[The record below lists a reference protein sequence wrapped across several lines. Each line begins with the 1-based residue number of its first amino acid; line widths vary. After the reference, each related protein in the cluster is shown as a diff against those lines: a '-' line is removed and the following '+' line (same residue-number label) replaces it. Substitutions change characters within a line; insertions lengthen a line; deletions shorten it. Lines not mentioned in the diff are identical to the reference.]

1 VTALADVLKRNKG
14 LLAAL
19 LVLAAALLRV
29 AFAGR
34 FAFFIDELHAV
45 NFTRGGLGHAMRMLS
60 ETPGT
65 APLDYALVN
74 LLQRVSLSE
83 SWMRLPYAL
92 FGAWSVYLTYALG
105 ARWFSRAHGL
115 MASGLLAFSTAHIYY
130 SQSIRCYSL
139 NILLLLLAAH
149 ACDRLIHDADRRA
162 GVQLAVISLLAVL
175 NQFFALMPLGFLLMA
190 GAALSF
196 TGEACAAER
205 RTRLTWLTISGAC
218 MAVVFAMCWKLILM
232 PKNLGVFRGSDSV
245 LSLVLQAI
253 RAIAMFTSFSNLLLN
268 ILVLLLALI
277 GLIHLIEKRPRLLAL
292 FAAVMLLPA
301 PLIVFQ
307 EMRLKSGV
315 QLRHLVY
322 MAPFYFLAA
331 SCGLVLLCG
340 WLGRAHAK
348 CRGLRW
354 VRTNWLSR
362 DSWLVA
368 LCAWIALMMA
378 GSTAKYFTSDFE
390 QRGEPDF
397 RPDWRVAARHI
408 ADHSSKDDIL
418 VAAGIGNGP
427 WRYCIDFYLRQ
438 YNEPRTWAAFENI
451 DNLNSPHANGRVR
464 FVYFDL
470 PVRYHRNFSSVTDK
484 FDILPVNTFVTL
496 FSWKGSGAPASK
508 HSGSPGSMPGAAE
521 TFALLVTPPTDFG
534 IYSQAW
540 TDLGIAMRGRDLN
553 AAQEYQERAVAVA
566 ETSPL
571 NLIFDEIRAREEL
584 GETYFQ
590 QGKRNQAMEQWE
602 AAAALIPHRI
612 SRALLVQLDYHPER
626 LYCKL
631 ARGAAQQND
640 IPEALEHARA
650 ALRYNAD
657 YTPAKSLLQDLERK
671 RQRRP

>member
-1 VTALADVLKRNKG
+1 MTALADLLKRNKG
-14 LLAAL
+14 LLAACI
-19 LVLAAALLRV
+19 VLAAAVLRV
-29 AFAGR
+29 ALAGR

-45 NFTRGGLGHAMRMLS
+45 NFTRGGLAHAMRMLP

-74 LLQRVSLSE
+74 LLQHVSLSE

-105 ARWFSRAHGL
+105 ARWFSRTHGL
-115 MASGLLAFSTAHIYY
+115 MASGLLAFSTAHLYY

-139 NILLLLLAAH
+139 NILLILLAAH
-149 ACDRLIHDADRRA
+149 AWDRLIHDADRSA
-162 GVQLAVISLLAVL
+162 GVRLVVISFLAVL

-190 GAALSF
+190 GLALSF
-196 TGEACAAER
+196 TGEAAAAER
-205 RTRLTWLTISGAC
+205 RTRITWLAASGAA
-218 MAVVFAMCWKLILM
+218 MLVVFALCWKLILM
-232 PKNLGVFRGSDSV
+232 PKSLGVFRGSESV

-253 RAIAMFTSFSNLLLN
+253 RAMAMFTSFNNLLLN
-268 ILVLLLALI
+268 IFVLILALI
-277 GLIHLIEKRPRLLAL
+277 GFIYLLEKKPRLLAI

-301 PLIVFQ
+301 PLILFQ

-315 QLRHLVY
+315 QLRHLVF

-331 SCGLVLLCG
+331 SCGLVLLSG
-340 WLGRAHAK
+340 WLARAHAK

-362 DSWLVA
+362 ESWLVV
-368 LCAWIALMMA
+368 LSAWIALMMLGSA
-378 GSTAKYFTSDFE
+378 GNYFTTDYE

-397 RPDWRVAARHI
+397 RPDWRVAARQI
-408 ADHSSKDDIL
+408 ADHTSRDDIL

-438 YNEPRTWAAFENI
+438 YNEPRTWVAFETI
-451 DNLNSPHANGRVR
+451 DDLEPHANGQVR

-470 PVRYHRNFSSVTDK
+470 PVRYHRDFTGATNR
-484 FDILPVNTFVTL
+484 FDIRRINAFITM
-496 FSWKGSGAPASK
+496 FSWKG
-508 HSGSPGSMPGAAE
+508 PGAGDPGFMPRAAE
-521 TFALLVTPPTDFG
+521 SFALLVTPPSDFG

-540 TDLGIAMRGRDLN
+540 TDLGIAMRPRDLH
-553 AAQEYQERAVAVA
+553 AAQEYQERAVDVA
-566 ETSPL
+566 KTSPL

-584 GETYFQ
+584 GETNFQ
-590 QGKRNQAMEQWE
+590 QNRHNQAMEQWQ

-626 LYCKL
+626 LYCNL
-631 ARGAAQQND
+631 ARGAARLGNTPKA
-640 IPEALEHARA
+640 IEHART

-671 RQRRP
+671 RPRRP